1 MTRKPG
7 DRLLGKAADG
17 RNPAGCT
24 GGATLAGQSPGCQSW
39 PETRLAAMN
48 APVISPEMI
57 AEPVAFPLAP
67 VVITICTT
75 CRKAEAA
82 PDFRPGA
89 VLADALEALPASGI
103 MIRRTQCL
111 SVCTRACTAALS
123 GPGRY
128 TFLFG
133 DLDPERDG
141 PALVEMAQAMAG
153 QPFGFVPWKARPEA
167 LRSRIIARV
176 PPLEWSPGDG
186 SAPA

>member
-1 MTRKPG
+1 
-7 DRLLGKAADG
+7 
-17 RNPAGCT
+17 
-24 GGATLAGQSPGCQSW
+24 
-39 PETRLAAMN
+39 MN

-75 CRKAEAA
+75 CRQAEAG
-82 PDFRPGA
+82 PEIRPGA
-89 VLADALEALPASGI
+89 RLADALEGMPESGI
-103 MIRRTQCL
+103 VIRRTQCL

-141 PALVEMAQAMAG
+141 PALVEMAKAMAG

-176 PPLEWSPGDG
+176 PPLEWSPPDG

>member
-1 MTRKPG
+1 
-7 DRLLGKAADG
+7 
-17 RNPAGCT
+17 
-24 GGATLAGQSPGCQSW
+24 
-39 PETRLAAMN
+39 MN

-89 VLADALEALPASGI
+89 VLADALDALPASGI

-141 PALVEMAQAMAG
+141 PALVEMAQIMAG

-176 PPLEWSPGDG
+176 PPLEWSPVDG